1 MKKLVA
7 LLFSLLLLG
16 IDQLTKW
23 IVVNTLSEIS
33 TYPLI
38 QDVLHLTYVEN
49 RGMAF
54 GLFPGE
60 KWLLIGVTGVLLI
73 GLAIVGVKEV
83 FPGNM
88 ALFSIAAIVGG
99 GVGNLIDRAFRGF
112 VVDFVDFRL
121 IHFWVFNFADSCICI
136 GVLFFVISYL
146 SREIKLEKEKR
157 AKGQNNG
164 RVSN

>member
-7 LLFSLLLLG
+7 LLFSLLLVG

-23 IVVNTLSEIS
+23 IAVNTLSQIA

-38 QDVLHLTYVEN
+38 QDVLHFTYVEN

-60 KWLLIGVTGVLLI
+60 KWLLIGVTGILLA
-73 GLAIVGVKEV
+73 GLAVAAVKDV

-99 GVGNLIDRAFRGF
+99 GIGNLIDRAFRGF

-121 IHFWVFNFADSCICI
+121 IHFWVFNFADTCICI

-146 SREIKLEKEKR
+146 SREIKKKKKKR
-157 AKGQNNG
+157 AKGRDDD